1 LFGSEP
7 RVRRPVVLLVVFGVL
22 LVLVGVTATAQA
34 AMVSTYA
41 STSAIAATVDADV
54 GTLRAFVESEL
65 TGLDPAA
72 PDATHGAR
80 LDAALRTLLAKGG
93 IAHAEIRTRTG
104 GVVAS
109 SDPAQQ
115 GEVRE
120 ASRDFQTALAGSPS
134 VSVVDESAAEA
145 SGAAALPATV
155 IREYLPLRQDD
166 RTVLVV
172 GLWRDALPMLSRLDD
187 LRRDVVIVTLSAAI
201 IAAGVL
207 YLVFRSAQIRINRQ
221 TEALVAATRHDAL
234 TGTLNHGALVA
245 HLAREIEVA
254 REAETP
260 LAVAL
265 LDVDNF
271 RLLNDTH
278 GHRAGDDVLVVVQE
292 IVADAIPPEMTL
304 GRYGP
309 DEFLVIATGDAVIDL
324 QARVESAREA
334 LRGVAVQFEES
345 ERLPITVS
353 TGVCRFPEDG
363 QSVTELLASAVAV
376 LQEAK
381 SGGGDRVVVAR
392 ADLAEAGAITS
403 FDVFQGLV
411 LAIDSKDRYTKRHS
425 EDVARYGLFLGRLM
439 GLDDEQLEAI
449 QVAGLLHD
457 VGKIGVPDAVLRKP
471 GKLTAEE
478 YEAVQQHVALGDL
491 IVRDLP
497 DIEAVRAGIRHHH
510 ERWDGRGYLHAL
522 AGEDI
527 PLIARVLAVGDAF
540 SAMTTTRPYRKAL
553 DVREALTRLADAA
566 STQLDER
573 LVGTFIAGIEHE
585 PDAPLPGLE
594 TGRAGLWTPGRR
606 VA

>member
-65 TGLDPAA
+65 AGFDPASPKA
-72 PDATHGAR
+72 ADGAR

-134 VSVVDESAAEA
+134 VSVVDASAAEA

>member
-1 LFGSEP
+1 MFGSEP

-65 TGLDPAA
+65 AGFDPAA
-72 PDATHGAR
+72 PDAADTAR

-93 IAHAEIRTRTG
+93 IAHAEIRTPEGR
-104 GVVAS
+104 VVAS

-115 GEVRE
+115 GQV
-120 ASRDFQTALAGSPS
+120 SNPSPDFETALAGSPS
-134 VSVVDESAAEA
+134 VSVVDVSAAEA
-145 SGAAALPATV
+145 SGAASLPATV

-234 TGTLNHGALVA
+234 TGRLNHGALVA

-278 GHRAGDDVLVVVQE
+278 GHRAGDDVLLVVQE
-292 IVADAIPPEMTL
+292 IVAEGLPETMTM

-309 DEFLVIATGDAVIDL
+309 DEFLVIATGDAVVDL
-324 QARVESAREA
+324 EARVEAAREA
-334 LRGVAVQFEES
+334 LRGVGIQFEDS

-392 ADLAEAGAITS
+392 ADLGEAGAITS

-411 LAIDSKDRYTKRHS
+411 IAIDGKDRYTKRHS
-425 EDVARYGLFLGRLM
+425 EDVARYGLFLGRLI

-471 GKLTAEE
+471 GKLTADE
-478 YEAVQQHVALGDL
+478 YETVKQHVALGDL

-497 DIEAVRAGIRHHH
+497 AIDAVRAGIRHHH

-522 AGEDI
+522 AGDDI

-566 STQLDER
+566 GTQLDEQ
-573 LVGTFIAGIEHE
+573 LVGAFIRGIEHE

-594 TGRAGLWTPGRR
+594 AGRAGLWMPGRR

>member
-1 LFGSEP
+1 
-7 RVRRPVVLLVVFGVL
+7 
-22 LVLVGVTATAQA
+22 
-34 AMVSTYA
+34 MVSTYA

-54 GTLRAFVESEL
+54 GMIRSFVQAEL
-65 TGLDPAA
+65 AGVDPGA
-72 PDATHGAR
+72 PEPTDTAR
-80 LDAALRTLLAKGG
+80 LDAALRALLAQGG
-93 IAHAEIRTRTG
+93 IAHAELRTPDGRIL
-104 GVVAS
+104 AS
-109 SDPAQQ
+109 SVAQQ
-115 GEVRE
+115 VGQVRD
-120 ASRDFQTALAGSPS
+120 ASPDFVTALGGSPS
-134 VSVVDESAAEA
+134 VSVVDAASAEA
-145 SGAAALPATV
+145 SRAAGLPATL
-155 IREYLPLRQDD
+155 IREYLPLRQGD

-172 GLWRDALPMLSRLDD
+172 GLWRDALPMLTRLDD
-187 LRRDVVIVTLSAAI
+187 LRRDVVVVTLSAAV

-207 YLVFRSAQIRINRQ
+207 YLVFRSAQVRINRQ
-221 TEALVAATRHDAL
+221 TDALVAATRLDAL
-234 TGTLNHGALVA
+234 TGRLNHGALVA
-245 HLAREIEVA
+245 HLAHEIELA
-254 REAETP
+254 READSA

-265 LDVDNF
+265 IDVDNF

-292 IVADAIPPEMTL
+292 IVAEALPEPMTM

-309 DEFLVIATGDAVIDL
+309 DEFLVIATGGAVAELED
-324 QARVESAREA
+324 RVEAVREA
-334 LRGVAVQFEES
+334 LRGVGVQFEES

-363 QSVTELLASAVAV
+363 RSVTELLASAVAV

-425 EDVARYGLFLGRLM
+425 EDVARYGLFLGRLL
-439 GLDDEQLEAI
+439 GLDDEELASI

-471 GKLTAEE
+471 GRLTAEE
-478 YEAVQQHVALGDL
+478 FEAVKQHVALGDL

-497 DIEAVRAGIRHHH
+497 DIEALRAGIRHHH

-522 AGEDI
+522 AGDDI
-527 PLIARVLAVGDAF
+527 PLIARILAVGDAF

-553 DVREALTRLADAA
+553 DVREALSRLGDAA
-566 STQLDER
+566 GTQLEER
-573 LVGTFIAGIEHE
+573 LVAAFIRGIEHE

-594 TGRAGLWTPGRR
+594 AGRAGLWTPGRR

>member
-41 STSAIAATVDADV
+41 STSAIGATIDADV
-54 GTLRAFVESEL
+54 GTLRAFVASEL
-65 TGLDPAA
+65 AGFDPAS
-72 PDATHGAR
+72 PDAADSAR
-80 LDAALRTLLAKGG
+80 LDAALGTLLAKGG
-93 IAHAEIRTRTG
+93 IAHAELRTPDGR
-104 GVVAS
+104 VIAS
-109 SDPAQQ
+109 SDPTQQ
-115 GEVRE
+115 GRVRD
-120 ASRDFQTALAGSPS
+120 ASADFQTALAGSPS
-134 VSVVDESAAEA
+134 VSVVDASAAEA
-145 SGAAALPATV
+145 SGAAGLPATV

-221 TEALVAATRHDAL
+221 TDALVASTRHDAL
-234 TGTLNHGALVA
+234 TGRLNHGALVA
-245 HLAREIEVA
+245 HLAREIELA
-254 REAETP
+254 READTP

-309 DEFLVIATGDAVIDL
+309 DEFLVIATGDAVVDL
-324 QARVESAREA
+324 EARVETARES
-334 LRGVAVQFEES
+334 LRGVGVQFEES

-392 ADLAEAGAITS
+392 ADLAEAGVIAS

-425 EDVARYGLFLGRLM
+425 EDVARYGLFLARLI
-439 GLDDEQLEAI
+439 GLDEEQLEAI

-478 YEAVQQHVALGDL
+478 YEAVKQHVALGDL

-497 DIEAVRAGIRHHH
+497 DIEEVRAGIRHHH

-527 PLIARVLAVGDAF
+527 PLIARVLAIGDAF

-566 STQLDER
+566 GTQLDEQ
-573 LVGTFIAGIEHE
+573 LVGTFITGIEHE

>member
-72 PDATHGAR
+72 PDATDGAR

-134 VSVVDESAAEA
+134 VSVVDASAAEA